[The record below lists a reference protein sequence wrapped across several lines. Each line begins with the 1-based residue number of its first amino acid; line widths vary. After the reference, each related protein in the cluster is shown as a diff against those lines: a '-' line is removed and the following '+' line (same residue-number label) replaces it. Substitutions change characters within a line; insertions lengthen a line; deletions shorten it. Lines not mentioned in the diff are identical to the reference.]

1 MGLNI
6 GMVSTRFAGLDGVSL
21 ESAKWAEVL
30 ESMGH
35 RIYWLAGELDRP
47 LKRSM
52 LVPEAHFQSALNG
65 WINER
70 VLNRN
75 RRSPRSTTV
84 IHELRALLKIRLNH
98 FLDHF
103 QIDVL
108 IVENALAIPMHIP
121 LGLALTEVIA
131 ERALPSILHHHD
143 FYWERARYAENAVA
157 DFLRT
162 AFPPTLPSAEHV
174 VINSTAQ
181 RQLAYRCGLSATL
194 IPNVMDF
201 ERSIELSPGT
211 QRDLLKTMGILPEDI
226 VILQPT
232 RVIQR
237 KGIEHAVD
245 LMRALEPSNG
255 KLVVSHA
262 AGDEGLAYADW
273 IKRYA
278 AKSRVDLRFLEI
290 QSGPQNGASPD
301 LARQY
306 QKLWA
311 LYARCD
317 FVTFPSRQ
325 EGFGN
330 ALLEAI
336 YFRKPVL
343 VNRYETFVRD
353 IEPLGFD
360 LVTMDGLL
368 DEDQIGE
375 VEHLLSCSERRAAMT
390 QRNFEIARRHF
401 SYRQVQSRLNVIIE
415 KLAATTSPAP
425 AVTARRAHRK
435 VIPIKPAPVAADS
448 QPECNHRYTCHRY

>member
-30 ESMGH
+30 EAMGH
-35 RIYWLAGELDRP
+35 RCYWLAGELDRP
-47 LKRSM
+47 SKRSM
-52 LVPEAHFQSALNG
+52 LVPEAHFQSTLNG
-65 WINER
+65 WINDR
-70 VLNRN
+70 VLNRS
-75 RRSPRSTTV
+75 RRSPRSSTV
-84 IHELRALLKIRLNH
+84 IHELRAFLKIRLNQ
-98 FLDHF
+98 FLDQF

-121 LGLALTEVIA
+121 LGLAITEVIA
-131 ERALPSILHHHD
+131 ERALPAILHHHD

-174 VINSTAQ
+174 VINSMAQ

-201 ERSIELSPGT
+201 ERPPEFNPGF
-211 QRDLLKTMGILPEDI
+211 QRAFLKTRSILPEDTI
-226 VILQPT
+226 VLQPT

-245 LMRALEPSNG
+245 LVRSLERPNC

-262 AGDEGLAYADW
+262 AGDEGLAYASW
-273 IKRYA
+273 LKRYA
-278 AKSRVDLRFLEI
+278 ARNSVDLHLLEI
-290 QSGPQNGASPD
+290 QSAPQNGAS
-301 LARQY
+301 AGFVRQY
-306 QKLWA
+306 QPLWA
-311 LYARCD
+311 LYDRCD

-343 VNRYETFVRD
+343 INRYETFARD

-368 DEDQIGE
+368 DDRQIDA
-375 VEHLLSCSERRAAMT
+375 VDHLLSCSERKAEMT

-401 SYRQVQSRLNVIIE
+401 SYRQVHSRLKAILE
-415 KLAATTSPAP
+415 KLTAMRAPAP
-425 AVTARRAHRK
+425 VVKTRRHRRT
-435 VIPIKPAPVAADS
+435 VIPIKPATVAADS
-448 QPECNHRYTCHRY
+448 RPECDRRYACHRQ

>member
-1 MGLNI
+1 
-6 GMVSTRFAGLDGVSL
+6 
-21 ESAKWAEVL
+21 
-30 ESMGH
+30 MGH

-47 LKRSM
+47 TKRSM

-65 WINER
+65 WINEQ
-70 VLNRN
+70 VLKRN
-75 RRSPRSTTV
+75 RRSPRTTTV

-98 FLDHF
+98 FLDQF

-121 LGLALTEVIA
+121 LGLAITEVIA

-143 FYWERARYAENAVA
+143 FYWERTRYAENAVA

-201 ERSIELSPGT
+201 EQTPELNPVF
-211 QRDLLKTMGILPEDI
+211 QRADLKPMGILPEDI

-232 RVIQR
+232 RVIKR

-245 LMRALEPSNG
+245 LVRALEHPNC

-262 AGDEGLAYADW
+262 AGDEGLAYANW
-273 IKRYA
+273 IRRYA

-290 QSGPQNGASPD
+290 QPGPPNGAAPQ
-301 LARQY
+301 LGRQY
-306 QKLWA
+306 QALWA

-317 FVTFPSRQ
+317 FVTFPSRR

-336 YFRKPVL
+336 YFRKPAL
-343 VNRYETFVRD
+343 VNRYETFTRD

-368 DEDQIGE
+368 DEGQIGE
-375 VEHLLSCSERRAAMT
+375 VEHLLSCPERRAEMT
-390 QRNFEIARRHF
+390 RHNFEIARRHF
-401 SYRQVQSRLNVIIE
+401 SYRQVHSRLEAILE
-415 KLAATTSPAP
+415 KIAARTSRAP
-425 AVTARRAHRK
+425 AVTARHTRRK
-435 VIPIKPAPVAADS
+435 VIPIKPVPVAADFQTERS
-448 QPECNHRYTCHRY
+448 HRLARRRH